1 MTTVG
6 GKKEEESQQDF
17 LIPHVRLPINALI
30 IINDF
35 FFSAARRPNCI
46 DAALSCVVF
55 HSKMKKRENSAAAK
69 DNLFPPR
76 HKCCFALLSSESVV

>member
-35 FFSAARRPNCI
+35 FFFAARRPNCI
-46 DAALSCVVF
+46 DAGGPVLCG
-55 HSKMKKRENSAAAK
+55 
-69 DNLFPPR
+69 FPQ
-76 HKCCFALLSSESVV
+76 